1 MEKIAIGSHCMFG
14 DNFVIIDYDCAVGKD
29 SVTGNLCLVWC
40 KRYNNE
46 SGCIRRNCVKIWCC
60 CY

>member
-1 MEKIAIGSHCMFG
+1 MFG
-14 DNFVIIDYDCAVGKD
+14 DNFVIIDYDRAVGKD

-46 SGCIRRNCVKIWCC
+46 SGCIRRNCVKIRCC